1 MKKITIIFILLFLSV
16 SLNLKSQTQM
26 PNADFEGW
34 SAAFPDNRPLNY
46 STVDTIGLHSCYKT
60 TDKHG
65 GTYAAKLRSLD
76 TTIIIYIVK
85 VPGVATLGRINLSSM
100 TITKGIPFTGKPDNF
115 RGYYK
120 YLPVNVDTMSVYL
133 YFWRYNSVLQKQDTM
148 GGVVFDTSAT
158 IGSYTLFDLPIQW
171 DTNYS
176 GSPDS
181 MNIILLASNTVQNHT
196 SAFFDDFSFYYLATG
211 FEQRLD
217 DVLAE
222 VYPNPAK
229 DLLTINNEIST
240 EISLYT
246 ITGALVRE
254 RKAAEKNYQLDV
266 SDLPRGV
273 YILKLQNDSGMR
285 ISKIILD

>member
-1 MKKITIIFILLFLSV
+1 MFFIVLFMAGSV
-16 SLNLKSQTQM
+16 MLKGQTQM

-46 STVDTIGLHSCYKT
+46 NTVDTIGLHSCFKT

-76 TTIIIYIVK
+76 TTIIIYNVK

-100 TITKGIPFTGKPDNF
+100 TITKGIPFPNKPDNF

-120 YLPVNVDTMSVYL
+120 YLPVNVDTMSIYL
-133 YFWRYNSVLQKQDTM
+133 YFWRYNAALQKQDTM

-158 IGSYTLFDLPIQW
+158 ISSYTLFDLPIQW
-171 DTNYS
+171 DTNYT
-176 GSPDS
+176 GLPDS

-217 DVLAE
+217 DVLTE

-229 DLLTINNEIST
+229 DLITINNEIAT

-246 ITGALVRE
+246 ISGALILKRE
-254 RKAAEKNYQLDV
+254 AAEKNYQLDV
-266 SDLPRGV
+266 SGLPRGI
-273 YILKLQNDSGMR
+273 YILKLQNDSRMR
-285 ISKIILD
+285 ISKIILE